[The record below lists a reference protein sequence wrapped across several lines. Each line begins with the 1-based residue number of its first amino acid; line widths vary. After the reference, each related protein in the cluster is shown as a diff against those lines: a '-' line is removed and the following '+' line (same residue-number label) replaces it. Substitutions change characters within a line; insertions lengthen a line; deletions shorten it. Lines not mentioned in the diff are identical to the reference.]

1 MKLQRKFA
9 IASLVLF
16 IICVISEAVF
26 AASANTIAGYF
37 GGDVS
42 LGYNFP
48 RSVCI
53 SQFLLPL
60 LAVSVILLILNKKPK
75 AAFFTALP
83 VTIFSYLILYA
94 LETVELMLI
103 QYDNLE
109 RDVVMKLIF
118 IQRVV
123 WFFAEQSALL
133 CLISS
138 AVKFIDRFKAATLG
152 IVFSVLFIILLLFM
166 GFTDG
171 SVARL
176 EVFLLFAIFSVL
188 FIVAD
193 VLLFNALKSATRP
206 LVIPH
211 YIGVLIIPVL
221 NLADILYDYDNSIGV
236 DFILPLLLLGGAFTS
251 AAVIKGEINEKEK
264 QNP

>member
-1 MKLQRKFA
+1 MKLQRNFA
-9 IASLVLF
+9 IASLVLL
-16 IICVISEAVF
+16 IICVISEVVF

-94 LETVELMLI
+94 LEMVELMLI
-103 QYDNLE
+103 QYDNLD
-109 RDVVMKLIF
+109 RDVVIKLIF

-138 AVKFIDRFKAATLG
+138 VTRFMDRFRAAVLG
-152 IVFSVLFIILLLFM
+152 TVFSVLFIILLLFM
-166 GFTDG
+166 GFTDI

-176 EVFLLFAIFSVL
+176 EMFFLLAIMSVL
-188 FIVAD
+188 FIVSD
-193 VLLFNALKSATRP
+193 ILVFKNIRP
-206 LVIPH
+206 MKRPSVPPH

-221 NLADILYDYDNSIGV
+221 NLVSVFHNYNNSIAV
-236 DFILPLLLLGGAFTS
+236 EFILPLLLLGGVFTV
-251 AAVIKGEINEKEK
+251 AAEIMGNNNEKEK
-264 QNP
+264 QNS